1 MCLFVNNI
9 KNCYNKGEKLGGVI
23 ASSYITEFIVKNK
36 RSLFFI
42 IIFFNEN
49 CLDLIN

>member
-1 MCLFVNNI
+1 MCLYVNNI
-9 KNCYNKGEKLGGVI
+9 KNGYNKGEELGGVI
-23 ASSYITEFIVKNK
+23 TNSYITEFIVKNK

-42 IIFFNEN
+42 IIFFNKN

>member
-1 MCLFVNNI
+1 MLLFVNNI
-9 KNCYNKGEKLGGVI
+9 KNCYNKGEKLGDVI
-23 ASSYITEFIVKNK
+23 ASSYITGFIVKNK